1 MRLLASGTGSFPA
14 ETQPTKIN
22 LIHSITRKALPTTDM
37 MDDDS
42 EYEEDAHLSESELER
57 EDELLGSWNELD
69 QPRLLPPGGLETLP
83 IEHTRQQSGKKRPTL
98 NPSGREPQPA
108 PPSPHTTSP
117 PTPPP
122 SRRSSHSDSL
132 QSASDSRNND
142 AGTGGS
148 LMSGSTRTTL
158 VTSISTLSSVGEE
171 YTDPDNNPSF
181 SNPSSSSSSSTLKL
195 RLLKQSL
202 QFIVHHL
209 HPRSRLTLVA
219 FTVGASSG
227 GGGGARG
234 QCQLLY
240 TPFLTVGKPASL
252 KRVEFAIE
260 QLARA
265 GRTEDILTA
274 QNWKYFG
281 KDIVVAQQA
290 EDSANGFEAL
300 SVGMSNARVSIGIAE
315 KKWFK
320 MKKISGLSHVISSDG
335 QHADLELGQLRFGER
350 RDMLVEVEMR
360 SAREVY
366 RTQSR
371 RSYDGDQALMEST
384 HAEKTGTD
392 AFFRSQMGGEA
403 DLGGMMGKTD
413 AFTRFYEAQVEEMND
428 HMILLEVTLCI
439 ELKFTLKSYLLG

>member
-1 MRLLASGTGSFPA
+1 
-14 ETQPTKIN
+14 
-22 LIHSITRKALPTTDM
+22 M

-181 SNPSSSSSSSTLKL
+181 SNPFQTDQQQQQHPSSFRDVPSLHTNPAFRSATTSGPSTWPSSSPS
-195 RLLKQSL
+195 RSL
-202 QFIVHHL
+202 SPPVHHL

-290 EDSANGFEAL
+290 EDSANGETDYSFIQL

-428 HMILLEVTLCI
+428 HMILLEVTS
-439 ELKFTLKSYLLG
+439 EN